1 MKRYD
6 IFLISLAVGLL
17 FSVAVCCVQAS
28 EQQTLSEKIV
38 RLHVLANSDSDEDQ
52 ELKLKVRDAVLSC
65 SLDGR
70 PDDNALRVMEEA
82 AAECIAQN
90 GYDYPVAVSFEH
102 IYFDTRVYDGFAL
115 PAGYYDAV
123 RVVIGQGEGHN
134 WWCVVYPALCND
146 LAEGEELLSDEELSY
161 ITLDGE
167 KYVVRFKLQ
176 ELISRWADEMF

>member
-6 IFLISLAVGLL
+6 IFLISLAVGLVL
-17 FSVAVCCVQAS
+17 SVALCCAQAY
-28 EQQTLSEKIV
+28 EQQELSAKLV
-38 RLHVLANSDSDEDQ
+38 RLHVLANSDSPEDQ
-52 ELKLKVRDAVLSC
+52 ELKLKVRDAVLSNVGE
-65 SLDGR
+65 GR
-70 PDDNALRVMEEA
+70 PTDGDLKAMER
-82 AAECIAQN
+82 AAEKCIAEN
-90 GYDYPVAVSFEH
+90 GYSYPVAVSFEH

-123 RVVIGQGEGHN
+123 RVVIGEGEGHN
-134 WWCVVYPALCND
+134 WWCVVYPALCSG

-176 ELISRWADEMF
+176 ELISKWADEIF

>member
-1 MKRYD
+1 MKRAD
-6 IFLISLAVGLL
+6 ALLISLAVGLA
-17 FSVAVCCVQAS
+17 FSVAVCCVQAA
-28 EQQTLSEKIV
+28 EQRALSEKIV
-38 RLHVLANSDSDEDQ
+38 RLHVLANSDSADDQ
-52 ELKLKVRDAVLSC
+52 ALKLKVRDAVLSC
-65 SLDGR
+65 VGDER
-70 PDDNALRVMEEA
+70 PDDEDLRTMEDA
-82 AAECIAQN
+82 ARRCIAEN
-90 GYDYPVAVSFEH
+90 GYDYPVGVAFEH
-102 IYFDTRVYDGFAL
+102 IYFDTREYEGFAL

-123 RVVIGQGEGHN
+123 RVIIGNGEGHN